1 MQAKID
7 VFFRNLWV
15 SPALPEED
23 ISSNLHYMKQL

>member
-15 SPALPEED
+15 SPALPED
-23 ISSNLHYMKQL
+23 YISETCII